1 MTQFERALLRELK
14 EIRKAL
20 LVISKKLFSDSDF
33 EDPDWDEDYP
43 GWDSESIEEYENYDP
58 RTDT

>member
-20 LVISKKLFSDSDF
+20 QAISKKLFSDSDF
-33 EDPDWDEDYP
+33 ADPDWDEED
-43 GWDSESIEEYENYDP
+43 DD
-58 RTDT
+58 D

>member
-33 EDPDWDEDYP
+33 ADPDWDE
-43 GWDSESIEEYENYDP
+43 EIEDE
-58 RTDT
+58 

>member
-20 LVISKKLFSDSDF
+20 QAISKKLFSDSDF
-33 EDPDWDEDYP
+33 ADPDWDE
-43 GWDSESIEEYENYDP
+43 EEE
-58 RTDT
+58 

>member
-20 LVISKKLFSDSDF
+20 QAISEKLFSDSDF
-33 EDPDWDEDYP
+33 ADPDWDEED
-43 GWDSESIEEYENYDP
+43 EE
-58 RTDT
+58 

>member
-20 LVISKKLFSDSDF
+20 LAISKKLFSDSDF
-33 EDPDWDEDYP
+33 ADPDWDEED
-43 GWDSESIEEYENYDP
+43 DE
-58 RTDT
+58 

>member
-20 LVISKKLFSDSDF
+20 QAISKKLFSDSDF
-33 EDPDWDEDYP
+33 ADPDWDED
-43 GWDSESIEEYENYDP
+43 DEE
-58 RTDT
+58 